1 MDDAQNS
8 ATDASNRGQPDDRL
22 VSWKKIASYLKRD
35 VSTVQRWERREAM
48 PVHRHLHD
56 KLGSVF
62 AYRSELDAWWTSRRA
77 RLAQESPSE
86 NEPPAQI
93 LQTVEDDFR
102 RTPRHRLAT
111 RPMRLGIAAGIV
123 LVAGALAWFA
133 AEADYF
139 WRNPLAHAKFTRL
152 LDFPGTEQ
160 AATISRDGKLVA
172 FVGDQGGVIDVWV
185 SNVGSG
191 TYRNLTN
198 RDVRDV
204 VNPLVRVLDFSV
216 DSSLVTIWNRRAD
229 GSQPGDVSILAV
241 PTAGGPLRPYLREA
255 AEFDWSSDGKRL
267 VYHMTAPGDPL
278 FVRESGN
285 LDDRGDRRIYVA
297 PAGVHCHF
305 PVWSPDD
312 NFIYFVRGVPP
323 DDWDI
328 WRIQPSGAGLERITM
343 QNARISYPVMLDRR
357 TLIYLATDV
366 DGSGPWMY
374 SVDAERRIPHR
385 ISSGLESYTSLA
397 ASAGGAR
404 LVATIANARTSLW
417 RMPVGEDRTSG
428 AAAGDLSLVSAN
440 SATPRL
446 GASLLLYLSWQGE
459 RQGIWA
465 LTHGATREIWSSGA
479 HSRIF
484 GGPAISPNGKRIAFS
499 VADSGRT
506 LLYMMDNDG
515 SHIRV
520 LSDSLALRGNPGWAP
535 DEQSIVSAVVRD
547 GEPRL
552 TRIFVNGDAPLP
564 LVSEYSIDPV
574 WSPDGRFLVYSGPDV
589 GTTFPLRAAAADG
602 RPYPLPSVMLTRG
615 ARRVAFFRDSQ
626 SLVILSGE
634 IGHKNFSLLDLRTGV
649 QRVLAELPADFVIHD
664 FDISAAGSEIVFD
677 RVQVNSDLALI
688 EHTHQ

>member
-1 MDDAQNS
+1 MDDRENS
-8 ATDASNRGQPDDRL
+8 PNGAATPGQPEDRL
-22 VSWKKIASYLKRD
+22 DSWKKIASYLKRD

-62 AYRSELDAWWTSRRA
+62 AYRSELNAWWTTRRA
-77 RLAQESPSE
+77 RLAQESPIE
-86 NEPPAQI
+86 NEPPARI
-93 LQTVEDDFR
+93 LLTAEDGLLTTAR
-102 RTPRHRLAT
+102 RLLAT
-111 RPMRLGIAAGIV
+111 KPMRFGVAAAIM
-123 LVAGALAWFA
+123 LVAGTLAWFA

-172 FVGDQGGVIDVWV
+172 FVGDLGGEIDVWV

-191 TYRNLTN
+191 TYLDLTHGE
-198 RDVRDV
+198 VRDV
-204 VNPLVRVLDFSV
+204 VNPSIRVLGFSA
-216 DSSLVTIWNRRAD
+216 DSSLVTIWNRRGD

-241 PTAGGPLRPYLREA
+241 PTTGGPLRPYLREA
-255 AEFDWSSDGKRL
+255 GEFDWSSNGKQL
-267 VYHMTAPGDPL
+267 VYHATAPGDPL

-305 PVWSPDD
+305 PMWSLDD
-312 NFIYFVRGVPP
+312 KFIYFVRGVPP

-357 TLIYLATDV
+357 TLIYLATDI

-374 SVDAERRIPHR
+374 SVDVERRIPHR

-417 RMPVGEDRTSG
+417 RMPLTEDG
-428 AAAGDLSLVSAN
+428 AAAPAAGSLSLVSAN

-446 GASLLLYLSWQGE
+446 GVSLLLYLSWQGE
-459 RQGIWA
+459 RQGIWSV
-465 LTHGATREIWSSGA
+465 TQGTTREIWRSGA
-479 HSRIF
+479 HSRIV

-499 VADSGRT
+499 VADSDKT
-506 LLYMMDNDG
+506 LLYIMDSNG
-515 SHIRV
+515 SDIRI
-520 LSDSLALRGNPGWAP
+520 LTDSLALRGNPSWAP
-535 DEQSIVSAVVRD
+535 DEQSIVSAVIRD

-552 TRIFVNGDAPLP
+552 SRIFLNGDAPLP

-574 WSPDGRFLVYSGPDV
+574 WSPDGRFLVYSGADV

-626 SLVILSGE
+626 TLLVLSGE
-634 IGHKNFSLLDLRTGV
+634 IGHKNFSLLDLRTGA
-649 QRVLAELPADFVIHD
+649 QRVVAELPADFATRD
-664 FDISAAGSEIVFD
+664 FDISAAGTEIVFD

-688 EHTHQ
+688 ELTR